1 MIWNFFIRRPVLAI
15 VIFVIL
21 GIFGVWGFLNMP
33 VQENPDIDFPIVSVN
48 VVLPGASPEVIETE
62 VLDPLEEEINAIEGL
77 NELMSTARQDT
88 GSVTAEFEL
97 WRDVDVAAQDVRDA
111 VERARRRLPDDA
123 EAPIVRKLDLDA
135 QAIMW
140 VTLTGDERWDEQRL
154 TDYAE
159 NTLKQQLETI
169 RGVGRIQVGGA
180 RDPAVRVRLDPE
192 RLAAHQITP
201 EQVVDTIQRNNLD
214 TPVGR
219 LEGSRREL
227 LIRSLSRFSD
237 AEPFNDLVITYRNG
251 AAVRIGDVG
260 EAIDGI
266 ENDRQLGRYSGE
278 IAVGMGIVRQTGANT
293 VELAR
298 SVRRQLAELEEAFP
312 PGLEYRIAADQSEF
326 IQESIADLQWTVLIA
341 ASLVVLVVLAFLRSG
356 RGTIVVAIA
365 IPTSLLI
372 GLAVIHVLGFSVNV
386 LTMLGLILVI
396 GIVVDD
402 AIVVLE
408 RTYRHLE
415 QGAEPRAAARVG
427 TTEVAFPAIANSLAL
442 GAVFIPV
449 AFTGG
454 IIGRFFFEFGI
465 TVAMT
470 VFASTFVALTLSP
483 MVCSRLLRPPQEHG
497 WLFRMSERHLK
508 AIESA
513 YAWLLRGALNHR
525 AFTVVVGIGAFGI
538 GLLALSET
546 SREFAPDEDR
556 AQFMIIFETPRGS
569 TLNETDR
576 FARKIEAILDDTPE
590 VTGQF
595 LAIGLGRGGPG
606 SPSSGMAFVSMTPR
620 TEREAHQ
627 SEVMQRLR
635 EQFNDLTDGRVFVRE
650 LTPGGIG
657 GSPVEVAIR
666 NPDLDQL
673 AEQQAG
679 VLEWMER
686 QPEFVGVRSNLELD
700 NPRLDFIPDRE
711 RIVEMGISAAA
722 VNQAKRYLFGNVEV
736 SQIER
741 AAERYP
747 VMMDIIGR
755 GELTPDV
762 LGNLYVRS
770 QNGDLI
776 PMENL
781 GHTVESIGPN
791 EINRLNR
798 LRSATLSAS
807 NPPGVALGDAVDKL
821 EDYLAATLPPGTDYE
836 LTGQSQVLEES
847 FYYLTLT
854 IIMAIVFIYLVLAAQ
869 FESFFYPFTIMLALP
884 LATIGAFGSLWALG
898 MPLNVYAFI
907 GLIMLMGLVSKNSI
921 LLIDYTNVL
930 VRRGRPVKEAAYEA
944 ARERFRPVVMTA
956 CSTILGMTPIALGL
970 GAGGEARS
978 PLGISVAAG
987 LIGATALTL
996 VVIPVAYTLMDRVQQ
1011 VILRA
1016 FTGGEGEAGV
1026 PSRPALG
1033 ASG

>member
-33 VQENPDIDFPIVSVN
+33 VQENPDIEFPIVSVN

-62 VLDPLEEEINAIEGL
+62 ILEPLEEEINAIEGL
-77 NELMSTARQDT
+77 KELMGTARQDVGT
-88 GSVTAEFEL
+88 VTAEFEL
-97 WRDVDVAAQDVRDA
+97 WRDIDVAAQDVRDA
-111 VERARRRLPDDA
+111 VERARRQLPDEA
-123 EAPIVRKLDLDA
+123 ESPIVRKLDLDA

-140 VTLTGDERWDEQRL
+140 VTLTGDRRWDESRL

-159 NTLKQQLETI
+159 NTLKQQIETI

-180 RDPAVRVRLDPE
+180 REYAVRLRIDPE
-192 RLAAHQITP
+192 RLAAHQITMD
-201 EQVVDTIQRNNLD
+201 EVVDTVQRNNLD
-214 TPVGR
+214 APVGR
-219 LEGSRREL
+219 IEGSRREL
-227 LIRSLSRFSD
+227 LIRSLSRFSE
-237 AEPFNDLVITYRNG
+237 AAPFNDLVITYRNG
-251 AAVRIGDVG
+251 NPVRIGDVG
-260 EAIDGI
+260 EVVDGV
-266 ENDRQLGRYSGE
+266 EDDRRLARYSGE
-278 IAVGMGIVRQTGANT
+278 IAVGMGIVKQTGANT

-298 SVRRQLAELEEAFP
+298 SVKQRLSEVEQAFP
-312 PGLEYRIAADQSEF
+312 PGLEYRIAADTSEF
-326 IQESIADLQWTVLIA
+326 VQESIADLQWTVLIA
-341 ASLVVLVVLAFLRSG
+341 ASLVVIVVLGFLRSG
-356 RGTIVVAIA
+356 RGTIIVAVA

-372 GLAVIHVLGFSVNV
+372 GLAVISVLGFSVNV
-386 LTMLGLILVI
+386 MTMLGLILVI

-408 RTYRHLE
+408 RTYTHLE
-415 QGAEPRAAARVG
+415 RGAEPRAAARVG

-465 TVAMT
+465 TVAAT

-483 MVCSRLLRPPQEHG
+483 MLCSRLLRPPQEHG

-508 AIESA
+508 NIEAA
-513 YAWLLRGALNHR
+513 YAWLLRGALR
-525 AFTVVVGIGAFGI
+525 YRGLTVAVGLGAFAL
-538 GLLALSET
+538 GLLALSDT

-556 AQFMIIFETPRGS
+556 ARMMIIFETPRGS
-569 TLNETDR
+569 TIGETDR
-576 FARKIEAILDDTPE
+576 FARKIEDILADTPE
-590 VTGQF
+590 VAGQF

-606 SPSSGMAFVSMTPR
+606 SPNSGMAFVTLTPR
-620 TEREAHQ
+620 QERDLHQ
-627 SEVMQRLR
+627 SEVMQNVRRQLA
-635 EQFNDLTDGRVFVRE
+635 ELADGRAFVRE

-657 GSPVEVAIR
+657 GSPVEVVMR
-666 NPDLDQL
+666 SPDLDQL
-673 AEQQAG
+673 AELQA
-679 VLEWMER
+679 ETIAWMER
-686 QPEFVGVRSNLELD
+686 QPQYVGVRTNLELD
-700 NPRLDFIPDRE
+700 NPRIDFVPDRD
-711 RIVEMGISAAA
+711 RLGEMGISAADI
-722 VNQAKRYLFGNVEV
+722 NRAKRYLFGNVEI
-736 SQIER
+736 SRIER
-741 AAERYP
+741 EAQRYP
-747 VMMDIIGR
+747 VVTDVKGR
-755 GELTPDV
+755 GELSPEA
-762 LGNLYVRS
+762 LNHLYVRTR
-770 QNGDLI
+770 QGDLV
-776 PMENL
+776 PLENL
-781 GHTVESIGPN
+781 GRVVESIGPN
-791 EINRLNR
+791 EINRFNR
-798 LRSATLSAS
+798 MRAATISAS
-807 NPPGVALGDAVDKL
+807 TPPGVPLGEAVERL
-821 EDYLAATLPPGTDYE
+821 EAHLNATLPPGTDFE
-836 LTGQSQVLEES
+836 LIGQSQVFEES
-847 FYYLTLT
+847 FYYLTIT

-907 GLIMLMGLVSKNSI
+907 GMIMLMGLVSKNSI

-996 VVIPVAYTLMDRVQQ
+996 VVIPVAYTLMDRVQTF
-1011 VILRA
+1011 ILSA
-1016 FTGGEGEAGV
+1016 FTTHGDEGV
-1026 PSRPALG
+1026 IPSRTVTG
-1033 ASG
+1033 AST